1 MTGFGAIKHAIGEAT
16 GLADDALH
24 IYAALLLYFGSA
36 LVLRWRLHEA
46 KPWLL
51 VLAVTIA
58 NEVWDYYAILR
69 EDDPVSWPHHAKDLW
84 NTMLVPTA
92 LLLLAR
98 YTDVFAREAEDTPPG
113 PD

>member
-1 MTGFGAIKHAIGEAT
+1 MPEFGSIKMAIGDAT

-24 IYAALLLYFGSA
+24 IYVALLLYFGSA
-36 LVLRWRLHEA
+36 LLLRWRLHEI

-51 VLAVTIA
+51 VLAATIA

-69 EDDPVSWPHHAKDLW
+69 EDDPVSWTNHFKDLW
-84 NTMLVPTA
+84 NTMLVPTV

-98 YTDVFAREAEDTPPG
+98 YTDVFAREAASPP
-113 PD
+113 PDAG